1 VKQIDTSPILNA
13 PLKPFLSCKD
23 HTVSQDEFSLVIDVA
38 SGLLITSPRPEDKDL
53 GSYYES
59 EAYIS
64 HTDSNQTVLDR
75 VYQTVKNYAI
85 KKKLKLIN
93 TFDFKEKTLLDIGVG
108 TGDFISI
115 CEKNNWNV
123 VGVEP
128 NQKARNT
135 AEKKLQKEKTKV
147 YRSVESLLN
156 GTETK
161 PQTFDVIT
169 MWHVLEH
176 VPNLNEYVSNLKQ
189 LLKPKGTLIIAVPNY
204 KSYDA
209 EYYKEFWA
217 AYDVPRHLW
226 HFSKTAIQ
234 KLFQQE
240 QMKVIQIRPMLFDSF
255 YVSLLSE
262 KYKTGKS
269 NLLKAFYIGFQ
280 SNIKARRTKEYS
292 SHIYIIKND

>member
-1 VKQIDTSPILNA
+1 VKQINTSPILNA

-38 SGLLITSPRPEDKDL
+38 SGLLITSPRPNDEDL

-59 EAYIS
+59 DAYIS
-64 HTDSNQTVLDR
+64 HTDSNKTIRDR

-108 TGDFISI
+108 TGDFISM

-128 NQKARNT
+128 NQKARNI
-135 AEKKLQKEKTKV
+135 AKKKLQKESTKIHTNI
-147 YRSVESLLN
+147 ENLLN
-156 GTETK
+156 GTEIK
-161 PQTFDVIT
+161 PQKFDVIT

-176 VPNLNEYVSNLKQ
+176 VPNLNEYVFNLKQ
-189 LLKPKGTLIIAVPNY
+189 LLKPNGMLIIAVPNY

-240 QMKVIQIRPMLFDSF
+240 QMRVVQILPMLFDSF

-280 SNIKARRTKEYS
+280 SNLKARRSKEYS
-292 SHIYIIKND
+292 SHIYIIKNS